1 MYSWISADYFSSS
14 TGSSVTK
21 CRFSPNIAQ
30 HSIVNTIGG
39 GGLCIHARNWQE
51 KEDEGGER
59 ERVGHSL
66 SNTMFIFKLSYCLA
80 HPLLRSPSHFPTYIC
95 ILWNPGGWVGPSSK
109 ENLNQ
114 VVFPSLVL
122 SHISLYPESKSCN
135 LNHQPIWV
143 LPSLRLGIVDVL
155 NIQSLYVQ
163 VKKMCKTKL
172 RVLQMSAQ
180 THMLYILS
188 CLVQYNT

>member
-1 MYSWISADYFSSS
+1 MYSWISTGYFSSS

-39 GGLCIHARNWQE
+39 GGYVFTQGIDKR
-51 KEDEGGER
+51 KRMKGGER
-59 ERVGHSL
+59 ERVGYSL
-66 SNTMFIFKLSYCLA
+66 SKIMFIFKNSYCLA

-143 LPSLRLGIVDVL
+143 FPSLHLGVVDVL
-155 NIQSLYVQ
+155 NIQRLYVQ
-163 VKKMCKTKL
+163 V
-172 RVLQMSAQ
+172 
-180 THMLYILS
+180 
-188 CLVQYNT
+188 